1 MNSVLLFKKTK
12 AASEFPRH
20 NQWLVF
26 FFVVTLFLVG
36 CATVQHR
43 PEVEGGDLANYETDL
58 SECQTLASKHKDNKD
73 KTKKNAGIGAAA
85 GALIGLGEGGE
96 EAVAGAVIGAI
107 AAGGATAL
115 ITREELKSAVI
126 KCMQDKGYNVVDANE

>member
-12 AASEFPRH
+12 AASELPKQ
-20 NQWLVF
+20 NQWLSV
-26 FFVVTLFLVG
+26 FFVVTLFLGG
-36 CATVQHR
+36 CTTTQHR

-58 SECQTLASKHKDNKD
+58 AECQALASKHKDSKD
-73 KTKKNAGIGAAA
+73 KTKRNAGIGAAA

-107 AAGGATAL
+107 VAGGATAL
-115 ITREELKSAVI
+115 NTRKELKNVVI
-126 KCMQDKGYNVVDANE
+126 KCMQGKGYNVVDANE